1 MSPVYELKPD
11 FEQVLDRFEA
21 WWQGEIVDR
30 PLVSFSYPKDPAS
43 RVPVPVS
50 THANLRDRWRDRDFA
65 VACASAR
72 MHNTNFA
79 GDALPVAYPNL
90 GPEVFSAFYGCPLV
104 FTETTSWSEPIL
116 GDWDKASALFLDPD
130 NQYHRKILQITD
142 GLLEIGRGRFL
153 VGYTDLHGGGDAV
166 AALREPQ
173 RLCIDVLERPD
184 EVRALTERLTA
195 DFRRTY
201 DAYHNKLQTAGQHS
215 VTWLPATCRGRM
227 HVPSNDFSCMISQE
241 LFEALF
247 VPGIICECRHMDR
260 CIYHLDGPE
269 ALRFLDMILAI
280 PEIDAIQWVP
290 GASQDH
296 WSDWI
301 DVYRRIQAAGKS
313 FIIYPPATELVQVFS
328 ALRPEGAWLAVSGVT
343 DHDTAHSVLEAVS
356 QWV

>member
-1 MSPVYELKPD
+1 
-11 FEQVLDRFEA
+11 
-21 WWQGEIVDR
+21 
-30 PLVSFSYPKDPAS
+30 
-43 RVPVPVS
+43 
-50 THANLRDRWRDRDFA
+50 
-65 VACASAR
+65 
-72 MHNTNFA
+72 
-79 GDALPVAYPNL
+79 
-90 GPEVFSAFYGCPLV
+90 
-104 FTETTSWSEPIL
+104 
-116 GDWDKASALFLDPD
+116 
-130 NQYHRKILQITD
+130 
-142 GLLEIGRGRFL
+142 
-153 VGYTDLHGGGDAV
+153 
-166 AALREPQ
+166 
-173 RLCIDVLERPD
+173 
-184 EVRALTERLTA
+184 
-195 DFRRTY
+195 
-201 DAYHNKLQTAGQHS
+201 
-215 VTWLPATCRGRM
+215 M